1 MNQDSRISLSLLLL
15 RLGVFLLMFMWTIDK
30 FIQPQH
36 ATAVY
41 EKFYFIEGLG
51 AISSYL
57 IGTVEVAI
65 LIGFLIGFQKRFTY
79 GAVLLF
85 HAVSTF
91 SAFRQY
97 LDPFTGP
104 HLLFFAAWPTL
115 AACFALY
122 YLRDLDTR
130 WVLGHQQ
137 EI

>member
-1 MNQDSRISLSLLLL
+1 MTTNSYDIVTIG

-36 ATAVY
+36 ATTVY
-41 EKFYFIEGLG
+41 EKFYFISGLG

-57 IGTVEVAI
+57 IGAVEMAI
-65 LIGFLIGFQKRFTY
+65 LIGFLVGFQKRWTY

-85 HAVSTF
+85 HTVSTL

-97 LDPFTGP
+97 LDPFS
-104 HLLFFAAWPTL
+104 HLLFFAAWPAL
-115 AACFALY
+115 AACFTLY

-130 WVLGHQQ
+130 WVMGHKQ
-137 EI
+137 EV